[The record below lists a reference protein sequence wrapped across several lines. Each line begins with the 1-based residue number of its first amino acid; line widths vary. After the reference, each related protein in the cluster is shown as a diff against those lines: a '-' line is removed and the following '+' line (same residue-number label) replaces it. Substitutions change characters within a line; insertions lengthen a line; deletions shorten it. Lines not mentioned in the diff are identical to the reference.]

1 MKARTKHVFRFL
13 SVCTLVGLLS
23 SPSQANPPGGL
34 LGGDAGKALR
44 EMMQKKGQSGN
55 GAQPKSALDILN
67 ATKKSNEGGK
77 KGGVSPLELMGN
89 ALEAKKNSTLGPMG
103 RYFAGRAISAQL
115 ISTVR
120 VLPIDDP
127 LTQYV
132 RAVALTVLGA
142 SNYAGNYREPLI
154 LVVDDKEIINACVAP
169 GGFIFVWTGLLDFVK
184 NEDELAFVLGHEV
197 AHVELDHTLNDIKS
211 RQAAGLFKDATG
223 NALDGMGGLFRAMEL
238 GFSAELEGEADA
250 RGAELAVKAGY
261 DPRAGVAVIERL
273 EKLQGRKHGT
283 GYPAD
288 RRSAIERVAMSSK
301 PVSAAAVAKRT
312 ERFRARLAR
321 Q

>member
-1 MKARTKHVFRFL
+1 MKDRTKHVARFL
-13 SVCTLVGLLS
+13 SVCVLVGLLS
-23 SPSQANPPGGL
+23 STSQANPPGGL

-44 EMMQKKGQSGN
+44 EMMQKRGQSGN
-55 GAQPKSALDILN
+55 AAQPKSALDILN
-67 ATKKSNEGGK
+67 TTKKSNEGDK
-77 KGGVSPLELMGN
+77 KEGVSPLELMGN

-103 RYFAGRAISAQL
+103 RYFAGRALSAQL

-132 RAVALTVLGA
+132 RAVSLTVLGA
-142 SNYAGNYREPLI
+142 SNYAGNYKDPLI
-154 LVVDDKEIINACVAP
+154 LVIDDKEIINACVAP

-197 AHVELDHTLNDIKS
+197 AHVELDHSLNHLKS
-211 RQAAGLFKDATG
+211 QQAADLFRDATG
-223 NALDGMGGLFRAMEL
+223 NALDGMGSLFRAMDL
-238 GFSAELEGEADA
+238 GFSAKLEGEADA
-250 RGAELAVKAGY
+250 RGAELAAKAGY
-261 DPRAGVAVIERL
+261 DPRAGIAVMERL

-288 RRSAIERVAMSSK
+288 RRSAIERVAISSK
-301 PVSAAAVAKRT
+301 PVSPAAVAKRT
-312 ERFRARLAR
+312 ERFRARLSR
-321 Q
+321 

>member
-1 MKARTKHVFRFL
+1 MTSRTESVCRFL
-13 SVCTLVGLLS
+13 SLCVLVGLLS
-23 SPSQANPPGGL
+23 SPSQANPPNGL

-44 EMMQKKGQSGN
+44 EMMQKKGQLGN
-55 GAQPKSALDILN
+55 AGQPKSALDLLN
-67 ATKKSNEGGK
+67 TTKKSGEEGT
-77 KGGVSPLELMGN
+77 KGGLSPLELMSN
-89 ALEAKKNSTLGPMG
+89 AMEAKKNATLGPMG

-115 ISTVR
+115 ISTVQI
-120 VLPIDDP
+120 LPVDGP

-142 SNYAGNYREPLI
+142 SNYAGNYKDPLI
-154 LVVDDKEIINACVAP
+154 VVVDDKEIVNACVAP

-211 RQAAGLFKDATG
+211 RQAAGLFKEATG
-223 NALDGMGGLFRAMEL
+223 NALDGMGGLFRTMEL

-250 RGAELAVKAGY
+250 RGAELAMRAGY
-261 DPRAGVAVIERL
+261 DPRAGLAVIERL
-273 EKLQGRKHGT
+273 ERLQGRKHGT

-288 RRSAIERVAMSSK
+288 RRSAIEKVARSSEK
-301 PVSAAAVAKRT
+301 VSAEAVAIRT
-312 ERFRARLAR
+312 ERFRARLSR